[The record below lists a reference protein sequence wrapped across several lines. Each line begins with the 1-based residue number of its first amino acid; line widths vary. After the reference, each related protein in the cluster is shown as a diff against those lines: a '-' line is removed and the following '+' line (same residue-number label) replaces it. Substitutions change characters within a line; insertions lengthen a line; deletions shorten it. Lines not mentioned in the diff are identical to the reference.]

1 MGDRVVTTLA
11 CTECK
16 NRNYGFSH
24 GKKRQ
29 YKVEVKKFCRACGK
43 QTPHKEVK

>member
-11 CTECK
+11 CTTCK
-16 NRNYGFSH
+16 NRNYSFAH

-29 YKVEVKKFCRACGK
+29 YKLEKSKFCRKCQK